1 MDDSHK
7 LAEHTVVL
15 YDLPGKGLILD
26 IGGGGEGV
34 IGRLKGD
41 KVISIDKRLDELQE
55 TKNEA
60 LKLTM
65 DATDLKFVDSSF
77 GTVTSFFSLMY
88 IPREN
93 HGQVIKEAYRV
104 LKQGGRLLIWDVTIA
119 HRKDGDPS
127 VFLLPLQVKLPKE
140 TINTTYGVGWE
151 GREQNSAH
159 FAQLA
164 EDVGFEFVQQDQWQ
178 DIFYIEMIKR

>member
-1 MDDSHK
+1 MQDSHK

-15 YDLPGKGLILD
+15 YDVPGKGLILD

-41 KVISIDKRLDELQE
+41 KVVSIDKRLDELQE
-55 TKNEA
+55 TQNEA

-65 DATDLKFVDSSF
+65 DATELKFVDRSF

-93 HGQVIKEAYRV
+93 HEQVIKEVYRV
-104 LKQGGRLLIWDVTIA
+104 LKPGGRLLIWDVTIP
-119 HRKDGDPS
+119 HRRANDPAIL
-127 VFLLPLQVKLPKE
+127 LLPLQVKLPKE
-140 TINTTYGVGWE
+140 TISTTYGVGWE

-159 FAQLA
+159 FARIA
-164 EDVGFEFVQQDQWQ
+164 EAAGLEFVQQDQWQ

>member
-1 MDDSHK
+1 MQDSHK

-15 YDLPGKGLILD
+15 YDIPGKGFILD

-41 KVISIDKRLDELQE
+41 RVVSIDKRLDELQE
-55 TKNEA
+55 THNEA

-65 DATDLKFVDSSF
+65 DATDLKFIDSSF
-77 GTVTSFFSLMY
+77 GVVTSFFSLMY

-93 HGQVIKEAYRV
+93 HEQVVKEAYRV
-104 LKQGGRLLIWDVTIA
+104 LKPGGRLLIWDVTIQR
-119 HRKDGDPS
+119 HREGDPNIL
-127 VFLLPLQVKLPKE
+127 LLPLHVKLPNE
-140 TINTTYGVGWE
+140 TINTTYGVGWV

-159 FAQLA
+159 FARIA
-164 EDVGFEFVQQDQWQ
+164 EAAGLEFVQQDQWQ

>member
-1 MDDSHK
+1 MQDSHK

-15 YDLPGKGLILD
+15 YDIQGKGFILD

-41 KVISIDKRLDELQE
+41 KVVSIDNRLDELQE
-55 TKNEA
+55 TQNEA

-65 DATDLKFVDSSF
+65 DATDLRFVDSSF
-77 GTVTSFFSLMY
+77 GVVTSFFSLMY

-93 HGQVIKEAYRV
+93 HEQVLREAFRV
-104 LKQGGRLLIWDVTIA
+104 LKPGGKLLIWDVTIPA
-119 HRKDGDPS
+119 RKIGDPN
-127 VFLLPLQVKLPKE
+127 VVLLPLQVKLPKE
-140 TINTTYGVGWE
+140 IIKTTYGVGWE

-159 FAQLA
+159 FAKIA
-164 EDVGFEFVQQDQWQ
+164 EAIGFEFVQQDQWQ
-178 DIFYIEMIKR
+178 DIFHIEMVKR

>member
-1 MDDSHK
+1 MQDPRK

-15 YDLPGKGLILD
+15 YDIPDKGFILD

-41 KVISIDKRLDELQE
+41 KVVSIDKRLDELQE
-55 TKNEA
+55 TQSEA

-77 GTVTSFFSLMY
+77 GVVTSFFSFMY
-88 IPREN
+88 IPRES
-93 HGQVIKEAYRV
+93 HEQVLREAYRV
-104 LKQGGRLLIWDVTIA
+104 LRPGGKLLIWDVTIP
-119 HRKDGDPS
+119 RRTDGDPS
-127 VFLLPLQVKLPKE
+127 VLLLPLQVKLPKE
-140 TINTTYGVGWE
+140 TIKTTYGVGWE

-159 FAQLA
+159 FARIA
-164 EDVGFEFVQQDQWQ
+164 EEIGFEFVQQDQWQ
-178 DIFYIEMIKR
+178 DIFHIEMTKR